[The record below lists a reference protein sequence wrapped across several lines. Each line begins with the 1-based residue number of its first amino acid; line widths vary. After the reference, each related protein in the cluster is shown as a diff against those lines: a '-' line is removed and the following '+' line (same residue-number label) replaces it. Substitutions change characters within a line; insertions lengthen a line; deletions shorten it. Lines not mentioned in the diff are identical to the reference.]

1 MRYKNTFTRIDIL
14 KITTGLRMRCDE
26 LANLLE
32 YERTKTKTSEQIIQE
47 LEEVKLRSKT
57 YQEKAQ
63 QIPDLNCKID

>member
-1 MRYKNTFTRIDIL
+1 
-14 KITTGLRMRCDE
+14 MRCDE